1 MATVSTLAS
10 PGVEVREY
18 DDSLR
23 ITTSTGTTVFV
34 PGFASQGPVEEIN
47 PISSMDDF
55 ENIYGVPTNAAER
68 YFYYTVKSIL
78 DKNNDG
84 VTVLTSRIAYGAGD
98 GDNVSNAFTLLA
110 YPSVPVIKNADNTK
124 GYDYWKVDEEA
135 IKKLVTLKNTSSS
148 YPQGTPVSVETDI
161 VVNNTYNKLA
171 NFNLTKL
178 QLTIDGDANGHLPSA
193 GASLSEYK
201 GVPKLTWQADSSL
214 TSQHEEHVS
223 NGVISTETEGKDT
236 LVLNLVF
243 TLTLDDEQI
252 GFVKITSKYENV
264 NEPYNTLSFS
274 TSNGSSSNVSVEY
287 VPAFKIGEH
296 YSSEGLKDE
305 PEKYEDVTYILGS
318 PVAYQISLSEYYQLI
333 SGELFAWSNEP
344 YTFEA
349 LTEGD
354 QKDDDKKFGMF
365 NALKHAAFIAVNP
378 SRTIVNDSF
387 EGYYFGLTD
396 NMFNISEDGV
406 TLNAIDSVKIT
417 TLNSN
422 QDVTGKGLLEDSY
435 ESISKG
441 RLDFYLD
448 SNNKGSL
455 SQILQNE
462 INSFDISSVE
472 YDDTINFA
480 LFKLKKS
487 STANEI
493 MKLTYGI
500 VEKYNASLGKTRE
513 YSISSATSPQSYFIE
528 NILENSTNITVLVN
542 PYIAKN
548 IFVDINNN
556 LRGKVRVFSNKLV
569 SNLTRLHE
577 KYVLNY
583 TTAVTSINPDKTIN
597 APVNAAKSSLK
608 SWQQV
613 IIQAGVSLD
622 VLSSLTAP
630 TYATFAECN
639 SLYPFGVYTAN
650 KTANKFIGNVPYK
663 LERTLNLI
671 ANDETYPDIDIICD
685 AGLSTIYT
693 YSNTDKV
700 IGNNAM
706 IVDASELIL
715 QTGKNAHIF
724 DETAILAGIEDLRTG
739 RTSYSEYAQAVIEDY
754 MAVQQSFM
762 NIANSET
769 NGGRGNTFYLA
780 DLLRGIFIKGKNT
793 KVSNLFGSP
802 LTNSSYDDGDTVNH
816 SWSTSILYPIKHL
829 TENFTSSFTSSYA
842 QWFKVLDNFSGEKV
856 WLPGSGKV
864 AAKMCQTDASVGP
877 WEAAAGLN
885 RGVIDDVLDLALNPT
900 LPQRSDLY
908 KLCVN
913 SIPSMPNAGPV
924 IWGIRT
930 MSKKASAFD
939 QNSCRRTFLYM
950 EKRIKQV
957 LRYFVFERN
966 NSYTQL
972 RVYNELDPFL
982 DSLVGQGAIYE
993 YKLVCDGSN
1002 NTDEVINAGCLVV
1015 SVSASPQRVGENII
1029 LNMTANKYTNSI
1041 TTTITTT

>member
-10 PGVEVREY
+10 PGVEVREF

-23 ITTSTGTTVFV
+23 TTTSTGTTVFI

-47 PISSMDDF
+47 PVSTMEDF

-68 YFYYTVKSIL
+68 YFYYTVKSLL
-78 DKNNDG
+78 DKVNDG

-110 YPSVPVIKNADNTK
+110 YPAVPVIKNLENKK
-124 GYDYWKVDEEA
+124 GYDHWDIQEDA
-135 IKKLVTLKNTSSS
+135 IKKLVKLKNSGSEFT
-148 YPQGTPVSVETDI
+148 QGTPTSVETD
-161 VVNNTYNKLA
+161 VVINNAYNYLKE
-171 NFNLTKL
+171 FHLTKL
-178 QLTIDGDANGHLPSA
+178 QLLLEGDAQGKLPSV
-193 GASLSEYK
+193 GQSDYK
-201 GVPKLTWQADSSL
+201 GTPKLTWCADSTL
-214 TSQHEEHVS
+214 TKTHKEQTAL
-223 NGVISTETEGKDT
+223 GAISTETEGKDT
-236 LVLNLVF
+236 LVVNLVF
-243 TLTLDDEQI
+243 TLTLEGEQI
-252 GFVKITSKYENV
+252 GFIKITSKYDNV
-264 NEPYNTLSFS
+264 NVSYNTLTFD
-274 TSNGSSSNVSVEY
+274 TENGTTDGEVSVKY
-287 VPAFKIGEH
+287 DPAYKVGEH
-296 YSSEGLKDE
+296 YCGDGVEKDAE
-305 PEKYEDVTYILGS
+305 AYDDVTYVLGA

-333 SGELFAWSNEP
+333 SGELFAWENAP
-344 YTFEA
+344 YKF
-349 LTEGD
+349 TELNG
-354 QKDDDKKFGMF
+354 QKDDAEKFGMF
-365 NALKHAAFIAVNP
+365 NALKHAAMIAVNP

-396 NMFNISEDGV
+396 NIFNISEEGV
-406 TLNAIDSVKIT
+406 TLNAVDSVKIT
-417 TLNSN
+417 TLNSD
-422 QDVTGKGLLEDSY
+422 QATTGKGLLEDSY
-435 ESISKG
+435 ETISKG

-448 SNNKGSL
+448 SNNKGSI

-462 INSFDISSVE
+462 INSFDTSSVE

-487 STANEI
+487 TTANEI

-500 VEKYNASLGKTRE
+500 VEKYNASLGKTRQ
-513 YSISSATSPQSYFIE
+513 YSISSATTPQSYFVE
-528 NILENSTNITVLVN
+528 NLLENSTNLTILVN
-542 PYIAKN
+542 PFIAKN

-556 LRGKVRVFSNKLV
+556 LKGKVRIFSNKLV
-569 SNLTRLHE
+569 SSLKRLQD
-577 KYVLNY
+577 KYVLGY
-583 TTAVTSINPDKTIN
+583 TTKVSSINPDKTIN
-597 APVNAAKSSLK
+597 APINAAKSSLN
-608 SWQQV
+608 SWKQTV
-613 IIQAGVSLD
+613 AQAGVTLD
-622 VLSSLTAP
+622 ILTTLETDA
-630 TYATFAECN
+630 TNYKTFAECN
-639 SLYPFGVYTAN
+639 SLYPFGTYTAN

-671 ANDETYPDIDIICD
+671 ANDETYPDIDLILD

-700 IGNNAM
+700 IGNNNM
-706 IVDASELIL
+706 IVNAGELKL
-715 QTGKNAHIF
+715 ETGKNARTF
-724 DETAILAGIEDLRTG
+724 DENAILAGIEDLRTG
-739 RTSYSEYAQAVIEDY
+739 RSSYSEYAQAVIEDY
-754 MAVQQSFM
+754 MAVEQAFM

-769 NGGRGNTFYLA
+769 NGGRGNTFFLA
-780 DLLRGIFIKGKNT
+780 DLPRGVFIKGKNT

-802 LTNSSYDDGDTVNH
+802 LTNSSYDDGDTANH

-829 TENFTSSFTSSYA
+829 TENFTTSFASTYA
-842 QWFKVLDNFSGEKV
+842 QWFKILDNFSGEKV

-864 AAKMCQTDASVGP
+864 AAKMCQVDANVGP

-885 RGVIDDVLDLALNPT
+885 RGIIDDALDLALNPT

-924 IWGIRT
+924 VWGIRT

-939 QNSCRRTFLYM
+939 QNTCRRTFLYM

-982 DSLVGQGAIYE
+982 DSLRSQGAIYD
-993 YKLVCDGSN
+993 YQLVCDGTN
-1002 NTDEVINAGCLVV
+1002 NTEEVINAGCLVV
-1015 SVSASPQRVGENII
+1015 SVAASPQRVGENII
-1029 LNMTANKYTNSI
+1029 LNMTANKYTN
-1041 TTTITTT
+1041 TITTSVTTA